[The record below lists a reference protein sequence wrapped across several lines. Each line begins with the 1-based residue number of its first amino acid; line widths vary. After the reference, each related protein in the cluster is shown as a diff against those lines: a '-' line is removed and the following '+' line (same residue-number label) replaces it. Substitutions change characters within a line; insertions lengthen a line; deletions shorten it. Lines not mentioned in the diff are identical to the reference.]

1 MNRSENIQDRNICL
15 YLEEACI
22 FWMNQGSNSQSM
34 SNYILIY
41 SNQIFINF
49 LTLTFNLSWHNCN
62 EMLLDLLN
70 WKIVVSILI
79 FWQFS
84 NAFDL
89 DILMA
94 SLLGNT
100 ILAGTRK
107 QGTCCRYPARAR
119 NQHYFNHFVSTF
131 TVFEYTFEA
140 RVYFFQ
146 ILLARHQHTRSY
158 SLLDMMNLLHIF
170 LYSLSH
176 IDSHSFR

>member
-1 MNRSENIQDRNICL
+1 MCICCR
-15 YLEEACI
+15 YI
-22 FWMNQGSNSQSM
+22 NQELFSVFSAETLVSNC
-34 SNYILIY
+34 
-41 SNQIFINF
+41 
-49 LTLTFNLSWHNCN
+49 T
-62 EMLLDLLN
+62 EKVLDLLN

-84 NAFDL
+84 NAFDF

-100 ILAGTRK
+100 ILAGTR
-107 QGTCCRYPARAR
+107 TRAR
-119 NQHYFNHFVSTF
+119 YQHYFNPFVSAF
-131 TVFEYTFEA
+131 TVFDYIFEA

-170 LYSLSH
+170 LY
-176 IDSHSFR
+176 IARPI